1 MEPIGNTYR
10 SHRGFVLVDTLGRA
24 QSRRDDRRV
33 LYPALTLEVIIVT
46 ANHFIF
52 DAVFGVAALTLAIVL
67 TGHRPPTDS
76 DNPNDKVTLS

>member
-1 MEPIGNTYR
+1 M
-10 SHRGFVLVDTLGRA
+10 STLWEE
-24 QSRRDDRRV
+24 RRV
-33 LYPALTLEVIIVT
+33 VVTIAVFVYPALTLEVIIVT